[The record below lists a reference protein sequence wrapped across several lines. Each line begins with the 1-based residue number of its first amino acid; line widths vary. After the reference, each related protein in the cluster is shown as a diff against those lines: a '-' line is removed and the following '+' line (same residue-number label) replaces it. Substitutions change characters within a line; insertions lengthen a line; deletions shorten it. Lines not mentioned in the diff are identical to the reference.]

1 VLCSLCI
8 VAALFTLSTA
18 PPAVARPC
26 EFCTTEASTGII
38 LANHNP
44 NQFITHTAT
53 DCDQTVPAGS
63 CGWDERMLIL
73 KYSPVIRDWVK
84 VTDKTVHVFG
94 QCGNGVINYHTE
106 TYPVGT
112 GRFRAEL
119 DVKNQYGTVID
130 SYTYELVF

>member
-1 VLCSLCI
+1 VGRED
-8 VAALFTLSTA
+8 VD
-18 PPAVARPC
+18 PQ
-26 EFCTTEASTGII
+26 I
-38 LANHNP
+38 LARHP
-44 NQFITHTAT
+44 
-53 DCDQTVPAGS
+53 GLGES
-63 CGWDERMLIL
+63 
-73 KYSPVIRDWVK
+73 
-84 VTDKTVHVFG
+84 HVFG